1 MRPRTAALTYFGT
14 IVAIGVAT
22 GVFLALLVL
31 RFFSGSLLT
40 AMGDACGGI
49 FAASHGF
56 LAASN
61 WNYLLATVIFAA
73 FLSQLAFL
81 FGGGSRLF
89 RVSHR
94 EKKLRQDRGLSC
106 PALEEISGEKWAA
119 NLSFMPGTGQLDA
132 VTVGFL
138 HPRIVISEGL
148 VKALRGREL
157 VAVAVH
163 EEAHRAARDN
173 LLIVVAKSVVTTLFY
188 LPGPKIAFSQMRKCL
203 ERAADRRAA
212 HASGD
217 RFAIAEALARIAT
230 MNHTDSD
237 SGASLATAVRGSG
250 DLVSRL
256 EELVGDESHNSSG
269 GWGRLGLLVAGT
281 AVILGIFASSAL
293 AVAGSDHREV
303 FICYTQHTQGAGP
316 EDVCDQ
322 EHPSH

>member
-1 MRPRTAALTYFGT
+1 MRPRTAALIYFGS

-61 WNYLLATVIFAA
+61 WNYLLATVIFAV

-89 RVSHR
+89 QVSHR
-94 EKKLRQDRGLSC
+94 EKQMRQERGLSC
-106 PALEEISGEKWAA
+106 PALEAMTGEKWAA
-119 NLSFMPGTGQLDA
+119 NLSFMPGNGQLDA
-132 VTVGFL
+132 VTVGLL
-138 HPRIVISEGL
+138 HPRIIVSEGL
-148 VKALRGREL
+148 VDSLEGSEL
-157 VAVAVH
+157 IAVAAH

-173 LLIVVAKSVVTTLFY
+173 LLIVAAKSVVATLFY
-188 LPGPKIAFSQMRKCL
+188 LPGPKMAFSQMRKCL

-212 HASGD
+212 DASGD
-217 RFAIAEALARIAT
+217 RLAIAGALARIAS
-230 MNHTDSD
+230 MNSLDSSA
-237 SGASLATAVRGSG
+237 SGSLATAVSGSG
-250 DLVSRL
+250 ELVSRI
-256 EELVGDESHNSSG
+256 EELVRDESHTLSH
-269 GWGRLGLLVAGT
+269 GWRRLALLAAGT

-293 AVAGSDHREV
+293 AVAGSDHRDA

-316 EDVCDQ
+316 EDICVQD
-322 EHPSH
+322 HPSH